1 MYHIVTIWRVP
12 PQLINQKMS
21 FWLMGSIHTA
31 NLGIA
36 GIALT
41 TSNRRNP
48 NHHWIA
54 NPQRCLDLLKEA
66 PKIRDMFWIDSPS
79 SGFPVRKINFIY
91 IIHTQYVYIYIQTPN
106 VCHSARSW
114 PRPHSGVKPR
124 YFLGRFD
131 DGFWTKPQGSLCL
144 WLFNGLVNKHRPW
157 K

>member
-41 TSNRRNP
+41 ASNRRNP

-54 NPQRCLDLLKEA
+54 NPQGCLDLLKEA
-66 PKIRDMFWIDSPS
+66 PKIRYMFWIDSTS
-79 SGFPVRKINFIY
+79 SGFPVRKINFR
-91 IIHTQYVYIYIQTPN
+91 YIYIYILYIYI
-106 VCHSARSW
+106 HSIYIYSDPQRLSF
-114 PRPHSGVKPR
+114 RPKFATAS
-124 YFLGRFD
+124 
-131 DGFWTKPQGSLCL
+131 FWSEASVLPGTFRRWILDKTTRISLP
-144 WLFNGLVNKHRPW
+144 VVI
-157 K
+157 

>member
-41 TSNRRNP
+41 ASNRRNP

-54 NPQRCLDLLKEA
+54 NPQGCLDLLKEA
-66 PKIRDMFWIDSPS
+66 PKIRYMFWIDSTS
-79 SGFPVRKINFIY
+79 SGFPVRKINFRYIY
-91 IIHTQYVYIYIQTPN
+91 IIYIYTYTVYIYIFRPPTFVIPPEVRHGLILEWSLGTSWDVSTMDFGQN
-106 VCHSARSW
+106 HKDLSACGYLTVW
-114 PRPHSGVKPR
+114 
-124 YFLGRFD
+124 
-131 DGFWTKPQGSLCL
+131 
-144 WLFNGLVNKHRPW
+144 
-157 K
+157 